1 MAMTLVSTVT
11 VGSGGAASIEF
22 TGIPAT
28 GKDLLILVSIR
39 GNAGNQY
46 RVQFNGDTG
55 NNYPYKL
62 LYGNG
67 ASVFNDQG
75 SNGPYD
81 FINDSSTTS
90 NTFSSSSIYVANYA
104 GSTNK
109 SMSLDS
115 VTENNATTAYQA
127 IQAASW
133 SNTNAITSVKLN
145 SVSALQHS
153 TASLYIIS

>member
-11 VGSGGAASIEF
+11 VGSGGAASISF

-39 GNAGNQY
+39 GNGGNQY
-46 RVQFNGDTG
+46 RVQFNGDTAS
-55 NNYPYKL
+55 NYPYRL
-62 LYGNG
+62 LYGSG
-67 ASVFNDQG
+67 SSVFNDNG
-75 SNGPYD
+75 TNGPFD

-90 NTFSSSSIYVANYA
+90 NTFSNSRIYVSNYA

-115 VTENNATTAYQA
+115 VTENNGTTAYQA
-127 IQAASW
+127 IQAATW
-133 SNTNAITSVKLN
+133 NNTAAITSVTLN
-145 SVSALQHS
+145 NVSALQHS